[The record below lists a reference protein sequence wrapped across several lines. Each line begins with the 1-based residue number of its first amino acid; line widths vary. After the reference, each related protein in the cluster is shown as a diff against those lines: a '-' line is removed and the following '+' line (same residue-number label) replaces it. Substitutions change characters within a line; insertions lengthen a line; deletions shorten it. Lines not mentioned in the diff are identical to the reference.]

1 MSPES
6 NPSRDPVSEDD
17 DERLKH
23 HAVASAE
30 ATAIVAERQWHKGL
44 FSREWAALL
53 FAVAS
58 FIVAQ
63 IIVVTLHYRATRLT
77 HQTEEIKLARDLYKE
92 FYLQEKPYLQVANS
106 IEACRKLYKS
116 DGGDFSHLQIN
127 EYLGFFDDL
136 GVFMD
141 RGALSESLIGHY
153 FGAFIVEAYE
163 YPEVK
168 TYIARIRKNFE
179 QPSAFENFE
188 RVAEAVEAD
197 PRFNRLVE
205 LAKTMCANQSE
216 NANPPAGV
224 QRHRPG
230 ACPEGPPC
238 SKVGD

>member
-1 MSPES
+1 
-6 NPSRDPVSEDD
+6 VTEDD

-30 ATAIVAERQWHKGL
+30 ATAVAAERQWHKGL
-44 FSREWAALL
+44 LSREWAALL
-53 FAVAS
+53 FAVIS
-58 FIVAQ
+58 FVVAQ

-77 HQTEEIKLARDLYKE
+77 HQTEEVKLARDLYKE
-92 FYLQEKPYLQVANS
+92 FYIQEKPYLQVANA
-106 IEACRKLYKS
+106 IEACRKLYKG

-141 RGALSESLIGHY
+141 RGALSEALIGHY
-153 FGAFIVEAYE
+153 FGAFVVEAYE

-168 TYIARIRKNFE
+168 TYIARIRKNFQ
-179 QPSAFENFE
+179 QPHAFENFE
-188 RVAEAVEAD
+188 RVAKAVEAD
-197 PRFNRLVE
+197 SRFSQLVE
-205 LAKTMCANQSE
+205 LAKTMCANQ

-238 SKVGD
+238 KSED